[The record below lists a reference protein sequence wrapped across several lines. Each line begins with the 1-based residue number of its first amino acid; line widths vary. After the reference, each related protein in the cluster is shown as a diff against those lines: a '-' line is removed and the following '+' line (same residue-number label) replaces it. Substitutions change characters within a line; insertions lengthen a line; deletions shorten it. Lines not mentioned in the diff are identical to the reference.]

1 MDTSFDFDPLEEGAF
16 EAAEKR
22 RLELD
27 EQDRTCWEREQE
39 AWLIDRPNT
48 ATDEKLLKAL
58 GLVGPADALPK
69 HDPDKEAYEKAYE
82 VWKSRC
88 EDSSAQEAFAETFK
102 TFKAEREHSAIEVQ
116 AVASPEQEAG
126 LIDTDQ
132 ADRMLKALGITKV
145 IACAYGATNHYTPR
159 RRQDGRYL
167 WDSMPA
173 VVDWAA
179 VERDL
184 QRPGDWSLGFISCPG
199 GTRTLDRPG
208 RPAEIFECSLLVYE
222 IDSIAKADQWKL
234 WEQAGLPE
242 PTLVMD
248 SGRNSLHVWY
258 RLAAPVSVEQGRIA
272 RERLAAA
279 ITEVLPGEAKAD
291 TSMVSPHQPARLAGG
306 IHPKTGERST
316 IVLET
321 GNVFE
326 LDALMALCRELPEK
340 VSSDRTGTIWRDDED
355 CQVDRA
361 DLPELPLSKP
371 VPLSLA
377 LGNTTVELIASGME
391 PGQGGRRVAAN
402 RLSKTLQAAEA
413 QLQELGQPFEGS
425 ALELWQQ
432 FLERSNSDG
441 DLDDVDQVYDAHWEQ
456 DHIGEGDLSQ
466 AGLLLRLRQFA
477 IDNCG
482 WDPDHWIKNPAPGGW
497 IARARAFTQQN
508 LEKLRELCSEGN
520 RRNRERVVAKEVKA
534 VRPAFSTLME
544 KLYDAVVKEDEDR
557 EMSIRAELWENYR
570 CREQTVEIRLFKL
583 LQKRAIGFK
592 PNQKTKRRGVSFR
605 SIAGTEWKLP
615 GFLPSN
621 DITLVWGMRG
631 SGKTRLALEISV
643 QGMQGQGLLDRPA
656 NLNPTKV
663 LFIASDSGG
672 DPLKEELQDMGFDV
686 DNDPLFDPSTDL
698 FELWCYSQEEQQEAW
713 GCGIR
718 GRIELFEWA
727 KANKGA
733 VVVMDS
739 AKAITAK
746 GGCDYTD
753 NATVTEFMTFLKEC
767 VCPFVTVLVVAHDG
781 TRPGRA
787 GGAAAWEEIPSMVIG
802 CEKPKDEDGKP
813 MASQRLLTVH
823 KSRKA
828 DERGFSYKVAEDG
841 RLALCPGAEVVGDM
855 RTAIVNQMVE
865 WWDQGRP
872 TATTD
877 ELVEALRGKRF
888 MLSRKTVQNNCSDL
902 IRGKTPKLQ
911 RVKGKQGTFKVN
923 PYWLRSNR

>member
-1 MDTSFDFDPLEEGAF
+1 MSEFSFEEEFRDWENLPEPARVTAPPKPEPPVLASDVVDAPSDNAVQLPPIDVEELPGFDPGKELTSHYAQQLEE
-16 EAAEKR
+16 
-22 RLELD
+22 L
-27 EQDRTCWEREQE
+27 
-39 AWLIDRPNT
+39 
-48 ATDEKLLKAL
+48 
-58 GLVGPADALPK
+58 
-69 HDPDKEAYEKAYE
+69 
-82 VWKSRC
+82 
-88 EDSSAQEAFAETFK
+88 
-102 TFKAEREHSAIEVQ
+102 
-116 AVASPEQEAG
+116 EQEAG

-132 ADRMLKALGITKV
+132 AERMFNALGIEKTDPV
-145 IACAYGATNHYTPR
+145 ILAAYKSAVGGWAHHVPARKGAKY
-159 RRQDGRYL
+159 
-167 WDSMPA
+167 
-173 VVDWAA
+173 DWLALVQEA
-179 VERDL
+179 GTSERDWDGLRKAL
-184 QRPGDWSLGFISCPG
+184 QNPKNKNCGFISAKGGARKNDKPG
-199 GTRTLDRPG
+199 K
-208 RPAEIFECSLLVYE
+208 PAELFECWLLVYE
-222 IDSIAKADQWKL
+222 IDSIAKELQFGLWKK
-234 WEQAGLPE
+234 AGLPE
-242 PTLVMD
+242 PTLVLD
-248 SGRNSLHVWY
+248 TGGKSLHVWF
-258 RLAAPVSVEQGRIA
+258 RLDRPLSIPECERARKRLSLAIEAALDKDESTKGKK
-272 RERLAAA
+272 
-279 ITEVLPGEAKAD
+279 TD
-291 TSMVSPHQPARLAGG
+291 DSMHSPHQPARLAGG
-306 IHPKTGERST
+306 IHPKTGLRSV

-321 GNVFE
+321 GNVFNPDE
-326 LDALMALCRELPEK
+326 LMALCPELPEK

-361 DLPELPLSKP
+361 DLPELPLSVP
-371 VPLSLA
+371 VPLTVA
-377 LGNTTVELIASGME
+377 LGAATLDLLGSGME
-391 PGQGGRRVAAN
+391 PGQGGRRVVAN

-413 QLQELGQPFEGS
+413 QLQELSQPFEGS

-441 DLDDVDQVYDAHWEQ
+441 DLDDVDEVHDAHWEQ

-466 AGLLLRLRQFA
+466 AGLLLRLKQFA

-482 WDPDHWIKNPAPGGW
+482 WDPDHWIKNPAPGGF

-520 RRNRERVVAKEVKA
+520 RRSRECVAAKEVKA
-534 VRPAFSTLME
+534 ARPAFSTLME
-544 KLYDAVVKEDEDR
+544 KLYDAVVEEDEDR

-570 CREQTVEIRLFKL
+570 CREQTVDIRLFKL

-605 SIAGTEWKLP
+605 SITGTEWKLP

-672 DPLKEELQDMGFDV
+672 DPLKEELQEMGFDAE
-686 DNDPLFDPSTDL
+686 NDPLFDFDNGL
-698 FELWCYSQEEQQEAW
+698 WELWCYSQEEQQEAW

-781 TRPGRA
+781 TRAGRA
-787 GGAAAWEEIPSMVIG
+787 GGASAWEEIPSMVIG

-828 DERGFSYKVAEDG
+828 DERGFFYKVGEDG

-855 RTAIVNQMVE
+855 RTAIVNLMVE
-865 WWDQGRP
+865 WLDQGRP

-888 MLSRKTVQNNCSDL
+888 VLSRKTVQNNCSDL